1 MRGNKYGR
9 RGCGS
14 RVIAARINSELLNSP
29 SDRKLSSSTISDAVK
44 RGHVGVSPPRWGR
57 EKLIPEVMT
66 KGLAVHAT
74 MLQVSGNGE
83 ASKGK
88 LKAAA
93 DALTTGTK
101 WEGKFD
107 TDYVLRAARKRHPEL
122 LNPAGARNTDDRRME
137 WLTFKTINEW
147 TDRMK
152 SFLVG
157 IGMLS
162 AEPGYI
168 SRYPCLLDISIFP
181 NSQKCCVLFLQ
192 LHRWGV
198 FRGVANSPRRCQLV
212 HYN

>member
-14 RVIAARINSELLNSP
+14 QVIAARINSELLNSP
-29 SDRKLSSSTISDAVK
+29 SDQKLSSSTISNAVK

-88 LKAAA
+88 LKATA

-107 TDYVLRAARKRHPEL
+107 TDYVLRAARNGTLSSSTQTVQGTPTTVVWNGQHSKR
-122 LNPAGARNTDDRRME
+122 
-137 WLTFKTINEW
+137 LTNGPT
-147 TDRMK
+147 
-152 SFLVG
+152 G
-157 IGMLS
+157 
-162 AEPGYI
+162 
-168 SRYPCLLDISIFP
+168 
-181 NSQKCCVLFLQ
+181 
-192 LHRWGV
+192 
-198 FRGVANSPRRCQLV
+198 
-212 HYN
+212 

>member
-1 MRGNKYGR
+1 
-9 RGCGS
+9 
-14 RVIAARINSELLNSP
+14 
-29 SDRKLSSSTISDAVK
+29 
-44 RGHVGVSPPRWGR
+44 
-57 EKLIPEVMT
+57 
-66 KGLAVHAT
+66 

-122 LNPAGARNTDDRRME
+122 LHPAGARNTNDHRME

-157 IGMLS
+157 IGILS
-162 AEPGYI
+162 
-168 SRYPCLLDISIFP
+168 D
-181 NSQKCCVLFLQ
+181 
-192 LHRWGV
+192 
-198 FRGVANSPRRCQLV
+198 
-212 HYN
+212 